1 MKKKKFLKK
10 LFSIAC
16 VVCVFILTLNIA
28 CAKTNQYYSNGNNF
42 DPGDEEGGGFLQ
54 TVFGWITGTILGTF
68 GKCIAGLGF
77 MFEMTIR
84 AAVGLLTFD
93 ASNMQIYPWAD
104 RVIFNGMP
112 LLDVNFINP
121 EPGSLFMKTSGDYT
135 AIGNTVR
142 SVYFTGM
149 SIAVGFMGIVVAVMA
164 IKLAISSIAAEKAKY
179 KEAVTHWLMA
189 LILIFGLHY
198 IIAFVF
204 YLNEQLV
211 EVASNMVNGILEDK
225 LDEINAIEIFNLGNI
240 SYVGGNMV
248 SKLISPVEGLG
259 DYFRTEAIQVEWP
272 KTSSFISAIVYC
284 VFLIQSLM
292 FFIAYLKRF
301 FYVAILACISPFV
314 AIYDFLQ
321 KAVS

>member
-1 MKKKKFLKK
+1 MKKNRILKR

-16 VVCVFILTLNIA
+16 VVCVIVLTFNMA
-28 CAKTNQYYSNGNNF
+28 YAKTNQYYNNSNGF
-42 DPGDEEGGGFLQ
+42 DPGDENNGLLK

-84 AAVGLLTFD
+84 GAIGLLTFD
-93 ASNMQIYPWAD
+93 ASNVQIYPWAD

-121 EPGSLFMKTSGDYT
+121 EPGSLFMKADKSYT

-149 SIAVGFMGIVVAVMA
+149 SIAIGFMGIVVAVMA

-211 EVASNMVNGILEDK
+211 EVASNMVNGILEDR
-225 LDEINAIEIFNLGNI
+225 LDEINAIDNFNLGTI
-240 SYVGGNMV
+240 GYAGGNVV
-248 SKLISPVEGLG
+248 SKLISPVEGMG
-259 DYFRTEAIQVEWP
+259 DYFRSEAIKIEWP

-284 VFLIQSLM
+284 VFLVQSLM